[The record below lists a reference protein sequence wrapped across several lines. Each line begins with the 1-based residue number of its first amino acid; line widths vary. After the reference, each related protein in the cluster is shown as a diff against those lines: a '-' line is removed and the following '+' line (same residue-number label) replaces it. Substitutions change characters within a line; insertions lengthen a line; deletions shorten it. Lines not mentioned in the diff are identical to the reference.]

1 MVNKELLR
9 LEEKENMEHRFD
21 AYVRLIIR
29 KRVKNQI
36 RNYIRYCRRY
46 DVVSMDDVEKLSD
59 GYEEMMPE
67 TFKLYAGNYLI
78 VLNDEEIV
86 KALYGIKKNKRD
98 ILLLNVIAGQ
108 SLAEVADTLDIN
120 YETVRSYKKRAIKE
134 MRGKLG
140 EKRKQ

>member
-29 KRVKNQI
+29 RRVKNQI

-46 DVVSMDDVEKLSD
+46 DVVSMDDMEKLSD

-86 KALYGIKKNKRD
+86 KALYGMKKNKRD
-98 ILLLNVIAGQ
+98 ILLLNVVAGQ
-108 SLAEVADTLDIN
+108 SLAEVADMLDMN

>member
-29 KRVKNQI
+29 RRVKNQI

-98 ILLLNVIAGQ
+98 ILLLNVVAGQ
-108 SLAEVADTLDIN
+108 SLAEVADMLDMN

>member
-29 KRVKNQI
+29 RRVKNQI

-59 GYEEMMPE
+59 GYEVMMPE

-108 SLAEVADTLDIN
+108 SLAEVADTLDMN

>member
-1 MVNKELLR
+1 
-9 LEEKENMEHRFD
+9 MEHRFD

-29 KRVKNQI
+29 RRVKNQI

-46 DVVSMDDVEKLSD
+46 DVVSIDDVEKLSD
-59 GYEEMMPE
+59 GYEEMVPE

-108 SLAEVADTLDIN
+108 SLAEVADTLDMN
-120 YETVRSYKKRAIKE
+120 YETVRSYKKLAIKE

-140 EKRKQ
+140 EERKQ

>member
-29 KRVKNQI
+29 RRVKNQI

-98 ILLLNVIAGQ
+98 ILLLNVVAGQ
-108 SLAEVADTLDIN
+108 SLAEVADTLDMN

>member
-29 KRVKNQI
+29 RRVKNQI

-98 ILLLNVIAGQ
+98 ILLLNVVAGQ
-108 SLAEVADTLDIN
+108 SLAEVADMLDMN
-120 YETVRSYKKRAIKE
+120 YETVRSYKNGQLKR
-134 MRGKLG
+134 
-140 EKRKQ
+140 

>member
-1 MVNKELLR
+1 
-9 LEEKENMEHRFD
+9 
-21 AYVRLIIR
+21 
-29 KRVKNQI
+29 
-36 RNYIRYCRRY
+36 
-46 DVVSMDDVEKLSD
+46 
-59 GYEEMMPE
+59 MPE

-108 SLAEVADTLDIN
+108 SLAEVADTLDMN

-140 EKRKQ
+140 EERKQ

>member
-29 KRVKNQI
+29 RRVKNQI

-86 KALYGIKKNKRD
+86 KALYEIKKNKRD
-98 ILLLNVIAGQ
+98 ILLLNVVVGQ
-108 SLAEVADTLDIN
+108 SLAEVADMLDMN

-140 EKRKQ
+140 EERKQ

>member
-9 LEEKENMEHRFD
+9 LEEKENMEHGFD

-29 KRVKNQI
+29 RRVKNQI

-78 VLNDEEIV
+78 VLNDEEIG

-108 SLAEVADTLDIN
+108 SLAEVADTLDMN

>member
-29 KRVKNQI
+29 RRVKNQI

-46 DVVSMDDVEKLSD
+46 DVVSIDDVEKLSD
-59 GYEEMMPE
+59 GYEEMVPE

-108 SLAEVADTLDIN
+108 SLAEVADTLDMN
-120 YETVRSYKKRAIKE
+120 YETVRSYKKRANKE

-140 EKRKQ
+140 EERKQ

>member
-29 KRVKNQI
+29 RRVKNQI
-36 RNYIRYCRRY
+36 RNYIRYRRRY
-46 DVVSMDDVEKLSD
+46 DVVSMDDMEKLSD

-98 ILLLNVIAGQ
+98 ILLLNVVAGQ
-108 SLAEVADTLDIN
+108 SLAEVADMLDMN

>member
-29 KRVKNQI
+29 RRVKNQI

-46 DVVSMDDVEKLSD
+46 DVVSMDDMEKLSD

-67 TFKLYAGNYLI
+67 AFKLYAGNYLI
-78 VLNDEEIV
+78 VYYRGYIIYFIGVSLRKKILNPSYIPVEDIV
-86 KALYGIKKNKRD
+86 QE
-98 ILLLNVIAGQ
+98 V
-108 SLAEVADTLDIN
+108 SLEVL
-120 YETVRSYKKRAIKE
+120 EAIK
-134 MRGKLG
+134 R
-140 EKRKQ
+140 